1 MLVNVTKSNGEQT
14 PEINDIYDEL
24 TMADNSENDPLIL
37 PAIPI

>member
-14 PEINDIYDEL
+14 QEINIYNEE
-24 TMADNSENDPLIL
+24 TMADNSENDPLIS